1 MYTIKTFAYGSTEYQ
16 QALVLRD
23 KVLRQPLG
31 LKFTE
36 AELMKDEHDIHM
48 GLFDGNVI
56 LACLILTLQ
65 PEGKIK
71 MRQVAVNESKQGQG
85 LGQMLSLE
93 VEKYAKEHGY
103 TLIYCHARKVAASF
117 YQKLGYSIVGN
128 EFTEVN
134 IPHYLMEKSVS

>member
-1 MYTIKTFAYGSTEYQ
+1 MYTIKTFAYASNEYQ
-16 QALVLRD
+16 QALALRNR
-23 KVLRQPLG
+23 VLRQPLG

-48 GLFDGNVI
+48 GLFDGNNI

-71 MRQVAVNESKQGQG
+71 MRQVAVDESKQGQG
-85 LGQMLSLE
+85 LGQMLSVE
-93 VEKYAKEHGY
+93 VEKYALEEGY
-103 TLIYCHARKVAASF
+103 NLIYCHARKVAVPF
-117 YQKLGYSIVGN
+117 YQKLGYSIVGD

-134 IPHYLMEKSVS
+134 IPHYLMEKIVS

>member
-16 QALVLRD
+16 QALVLRY

-85 LGQMLSLE
+85 LGKMLSLE
-93 VEKYAKEHGY
+93 VEKYAKQHGY
-103 TLIYCHARKVAASF
+103 TLIYCHARKVAAPF
-117 YQKLGYSIVGN
+117 YKKMGYNIVGD

-134 IPHYLMEKSVS
+134 IPHYLMEKSVK

>member
-1 MYTIKTFAYGSTEYQ
+1 MYTIKTFEYASAEYQ

-31 LKFTE
+31 LKFAA

-48 GLFDGNVI
+48 GLFNGNTI

-71 MRQVAVNESKQGQG
+71 MRQVAVDDTMQGKGLGSMLSKQ
-85 LGQMLSLE
+85 
-93 VEKYAKEHGY
+93 VEKYAAEHGY
-103 TLIYCHARKVAASF
+103 TLIYCHARKVAVPF

-128 EFTEVN
+128 EFTEVK